1 MIDNEDILDRV
12 MDRVV
17 GEIVKDLK
25 TAITQ
30 SVEEQVTKTLSRTLL
45 ESEFYRRINDDMR
58 SGLQDIYREIS
69 SATKSNTEEAPT
81 DKRQAD
87 KLFHEAAD
95 QLDKILQTT
104 ETATTEIMD
113 IVEKHQSM
121 QAEANKIL
129 HSLKSGGVTKE
140 QLTSLREVS
149 DVLNQDLLQI
159 MTTLGF
165 QDITGQRIKR
175 IIEAIK
181 KVEGIVFDLYMTT
194 GIKLKARE
202 TMPDRDIEQLELE
215 AKEKVTQLKGPQ
227 MDTNQSDVDDLL
239 AQLGLE

>member
-1 MIDNEDILDRV
+1 MIDNQDLLDRV
-12 MDRVV
+12 MERVITELV
-17 GEIVKDLK
+17 QDLK
-25 TAITQ
+25 QSITQ
-30 SVEEQVTKTLSRTLL
+30 SIEDQINKTLSRTLL
-45 ESEFYRRINDDMR
+45 ESEFYRRINDEMR
-58 SGLQDIYREIS
+58 NGLQEIYREIN
-69 SATKSNTEEAPT
+69 SATRSSNEAPA
-81 DKRQAD
+81 DKGQAD

-104 ETATTEIMD
+104 EEATTQIMD

-121 QAEANKIL
+121 QADANKIL
-129 HSLKSGGVTKE
+129 HSLKSGGVSKE
-140 QLTSLREVS
+140 QLTSLREIS
-149 DVLNQDLLQI
+149 DDLNQDLLQI
-159 MTTLGF
+159 MTVLSF

-202 TMPDRDIEQLELE
+202 TTPDKNIEELEME

-227 MDTNQSDVDDLL
+227 METNQGDVDDLL

>member
-1 MIDNEDILDRV
+1 MIDNQDVLDRV
-12 MDRVV
+12 MERVIS
-17 GEIVKDLK
+17 EIVNDLK
-25 TAITQ
+25 KAITQ
-30 SVEEQVTKTLSRTLL
+30 SVEEQVNKTLSRTLL
-45 ESEFYRRINDDMR
+45 ESEFYRRINDEMR
-58 SGLQDIYREIS
+58 NGLQEIYREIN
-69 SATKSNTEEAPT
+69 SATKNMGEPPA
-81 DKRQAD
+81 DKGQAD

-104 ETATTEIMD
+104 EEATTQIMD

-121 QAEANKIL
+121 QADANKIL

-140 QLTSLREVS
+140 QLTSLREIS
-149 DVLNQDLLQI
+149 DDLNQDLMQI
-159 MTTLGF
+159 MTVLSF

-202 TMPDRDIEQLELE
+202 TMPDKNIEELEME
-215 AKEKVTQLKGPQ
+215 AKEKITQLKGPQ
-227 MDTNQSDVDDLL
+227 LETNQSDVDDLL